1 MEYWAY
7 FWAEEVLLVYSG
19 FILLSTHLAHNLL
32 LQDLQLVVELMIER
46 VFEVVRNIV
55 HHVLSP
61 FKTLREFI
69 HWAFFRDTSYNDDTV
84 ATDMATLGDS
94 EPAPHKLK
102 QVPQQPLNT
111 DNRTCQDIITS
122 LGLVPTSSIY
132 SFALVM
138 LFASRIRT

>member
-1 MEYWAY
+1 MME
-7 FWAEEVLLVYSG
+7 L
-19 FILLSTHLAHNLL
+19 FIEH
-32 LQDLQLVVELMIER
+32 

-69 HWAFFRDTSYNDDTV
+69 HWAFFRDTSYNDDTDV
-84 ATDMATLGDS
+84 AHMATLGDS
-94 EPAPHKLK
+94 DPHPQKQK

-122 LGLVPTSSIY
+122 VGLVPSSWMQ
-132 SFALVM
+132 SFCLVM
-138 LFASRIRT
+138 AFLSG